1 MAKPNLEYA
10 ICYAD
15 GGCRGNQNDSNIG
28 AWAYTI
34 AYQGSTMQNSG
45 TARRCPETSE
55 LGINMEFLHTLK
67 EHSVRI
73 ITSSDAHCPED
84 VGYKIL
90 ELEEHIIRA

>member
-34 AYQGSTMQNSG
+34 AYQGSTMENSG
-45 TARRCPETSE
+45 TARNTT
-55 LGINMEFLHTLK
+55 NN
-67 EHSVRI
+67 
-73 ITSSDAHCPED
+73 
-84 VGYKIL
+84 
-90 ELEEHIIRA
+90 IRRNWYLFFSRFNNSRLWI